1 MSPTAR
7 ATAAAAALC
16 ATAGLA
22 GGWAGVRVGLLSQP
36 RPPGLHALVH
46 RELHLDPGQAGR
58 MEALERA
65 DAGRRAALQ
74 GELDAADAALAHAIA
89 GMGGEEFPHP
99 LLGVGAQILAQ
110 LLIDAAD
117 GAPGIADEIR
127 VMDVD
132 RLAGG
137 NPAGGNQA
145 GGNNGGAGGSAAA
158 NPNAG
163 GAQAGGHNWA
173 DDDVL

>member
-89 GMGGEEFPHP
+89 
-99 LLGVGAQILAQ
+99 
-110 LLIDAAD
+110 
-117 GAPGIADEIR
+117 ADEADTPR
-127 VMDVD
+127 VEAAVD
-132 RLAGG
+132 RVHAAMGALQKATVAHVLAMRALLT
-137 NPAGGNQA
+137 PAQRVPFDREVSRA
-145 GGNNGGAGGSAAA
+145 LAPARR
-158 NPNAG
+158 
-163 GAQAGGHNWA
+163 
-173 DDDVL
+173 